1 MAVDV
6 VAQGLRHQ
14 SVKFQASTSRT
25 VRKVIA
31 NPLTESDSDSS
42 GSDDA

>member
-14 SVKFQASTSRT
+14 SAQSQASTSRP
-25 VRKVIA
+25 VRKATV

-42 GSDDA
+42 DSDDA